1 MNRFIS
7 IAISIA
13 FVIGVAGFV
22 IFFKP
27 NTPPAT
33 SQSTE
38 SAETTSYTNTD
49 HGYSLSYPSTLSILE
64 YTDDMAAIGTP
75 IEGGIDSTA
84 EIRTLVVEGE
94 PGEAFADAAA
104 NDLSILCDA
113 DGPNTSFSCTGID
126 RIQAF
131 LSTANVVGFEIYLKG
146 EFRDLATNTVTN
158 VEKGPY
164 YVFAIATNATA
175 TKVLV
180 IHTPLNKTATEA
192 NTAVIK
198 AIAASVRT
206 P

>member
-1 MNRFIS
+1 MNRFLS
-7 IAISIA
+7 IAISILFIIA
-13 FVIGVAGFV
+13 IAGFV

-27 NTPPAT
+27 NTSPAT
-33 SQSTE
+33 SQNTE
-38 SAETTSYTNTD
+38 SAEATSYTNTD

-64 YTDDMAAIGTP
+64 YTDDMSAIGTP
-75 IEGGIDSTA
+75 IEGGIDSVA

-104 NDLSILCDA
+104 KDLSLLCDA

-126 RIQAF
+126 RIEAF
-131 LSTANVVGFEIYLKG
+131 LSTANVVGFEMYLKG
-146 EFRDLATNTVTN
+146 ESRDLATNTVTN
-158 VEKGPY
+158 VQKGPY

-180 IHTPLNKTATEA
+180 IHAPLNKTGAEADTAT
-192 NTAVIK
+192 IK
-198 AIAASVRT
+198 TIAASVRT